1 MLIDRS
7 FARKLAH
14 ELLRIDAVVLR
25 PNEPFVWSSGWNSP
39 IYCDNRLTLLH
50 PALRT
55 EIAETLVGFIRA
67 TYADVE
73 VITGTATAGIPHAAW
88 VSDRMNLPMAYVR
101 SKAKSYGMGNQIEG
115 GVKKGQRTIVIE
127 DLISTG
133 GSIFSVVEA
142 LQFVGADVR
151 GCATIFTYQFDVASA
166 KFKDMNLRLDWL
178 TDYSTLIEVAL
189 EEGRIKEEDL
199 ALLNR
204 WRDEPSTWPR

>member
-55 EIAETLVGFIRA
+55 EIAETLVGFIRS
-67 TYADVE
+67 TYPDVE